1 MVLKS
6 TLLPNYVKKL
16 GNKISRFIY
25 NPEFLREKHADED
38 FVNSELIVFG
48 GDKDETKYLS
58 EFYQEH
64 TKCTCKVES
73 WGVSYRLRSLN
84 RA

>member
-6 TLLPNYVKKL
+6 TLLPNYVKEL

-48 GDKDETKYLS
+48 GDKNETKYLS

-64 TKCTCKVES
+64 TKNIIRKNMV
-73 WGVSYRLRSLN
+73 
-84 RA
+84 